1 MNDAWRFFR
10 AGLPAFMDE
19 MEHITKNLARAV
31 YYTSLVMTG
40 LVTFFGGLAVFYTLL
55 YPRTDLPLS
64 WAIKIAIAYFLV
76 ASSIHLV
83 RHIIRLGQNL
93 GGKTIRPVPGAGIEL
108 RGGGPRRWRP

>member
-1 MNDAWRFFR
+1 MKEAWRFFR

-19 MEHITKNLARAV
+19 VESIAERLARTV
-31 YYTSLVMTG
+31 YYTSLVVAG
-40 LVTFFGGLAVFYTLL
+40 LTSFFGCLEDFYALL
-55 YPRTDLPLS
+55 HPRTALPLS
-64 WAIKIAIAYFLV
+64 WTIKIVAAYFLV